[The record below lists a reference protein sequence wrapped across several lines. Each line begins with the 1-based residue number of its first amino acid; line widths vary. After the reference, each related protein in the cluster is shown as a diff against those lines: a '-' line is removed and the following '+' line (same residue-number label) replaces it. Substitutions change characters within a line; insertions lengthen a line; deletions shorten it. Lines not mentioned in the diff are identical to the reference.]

1 MFKNR
6 LFYIVLFIILIILSL
21 GFDARKDVNLIS
33 IFSFDKEAIDI
44 LLLSRIPSTLTII
57 LTAASLSVAGLIM
70 QSIGRNKFI
79 SPSIAGSQQSSILG
93 LLIAYLFITDAPLW
107 GQFIFSFIFSL
118 IASFFFISFIQKL
131 QFKNEIYVPLIGLMF
146 GAMIGS
152 LSMLIAQLTNTQQL
166 LAVLGVG
173 SFANK
178 TIGTFELILFTVP
191 ALILSFIYAQKFN
204 IVALGEDFSLNLGIN
219 YKRVLSL
226 GIIIVSLISASTFI
240 VVGSLPF
247 LGLIIPNIV
256 SILYGDN
263 IKKNIWDI
271 ALFGSIFVLICDLV
285 ARLGIYVFTGLS
297 YEISIGFIMGLV
309 GSLIFL
315 GMIFREVKHA

>member
-44 LLLSRIPSTLTII
+44 LLLSRIPRTLTII

-219 YKRVLSL
+219 YKRVLAL

-271 ALFGSIFVLICDLV
+271 ALFGSIFVLISDLV